1 MAQSVV
7 TVYTRN
13 TIESEESPGP
23 WKPGKQVTF
32 SDDLLNSAQLNPGPD
47 FTPVGED
54 IGNHSGFATL
64 VRLGDPGLFMYEAT
78 HSLHPAQSTP
88 NQPLAGQVMTRGVL
102 SFHPWAE
109 GESRTVAITGGT
121 DAYANARGQVIWT
134 RGAVDPKSGSR
145 ETTID
150 RHELRI
156 EL

>member
-1 MAQSVV
+1 VVV

-13 TIESEESPGP
+13 TVGLEIGPGP
-23 WKPGKQVTF
+23 FKPGKQITF

-54 IGNHSGFATL
+54 IGNHSGFSTL
-64 VRLGDPGLFMYEAT
+64 VRLGPPHLFMYEAT

-88 NQPLAGQVMTRGVL
+88 NQPLLGQVMTRGVL
-102 SFHPWAE
+102 SFDPWAE
-109 GESRTVAITGGT
+109 GQSKTVAITGGT

-134 RGAVDPKSGSR
+134 AGPVDPKTAGKAL

-156 EL
+156 EGV